1 MSKLSPHK
9 AIQIKWYDR
18 PGRMVIGSLVAIA
31 LVLLLFGGTP
41 DSNAGSLTVET
52 LATPKGQEGPVAP
65 PVPADGSTLTIANC
79 IRDPQGIPA
88 DQLSTAVVPATLW
101 KWQYGIQPM
110 HALHF
115 NDTNEGWA
123 VGDWG
128 LIVHTTDGGQSWKRQ
143 ESGVGNWLGGVQFVD
158 ADTGWAIGSAGT
170 ILHTADGGLTWGI
183 QSSPVAVDLCGL
195 SFVDSQRGWI
205 GLPDGVLRTTD
216 GGTNWIKVGSGVPAQ
231 VLDLQ
236 FLDENNGVLIS
247 NSGSP
252 SGGHILRT
260 TDGGITWVPTT
271 CSRPGSVFSCEKHFQ
286 ALHFPPPSPPAR
298 GGSERFGVAV
308 GGWVN
313 PQFYLTNDGGASWV
327 QQETDITFAKPESVY
342 FLDENNGWAV
352 GSCDYLRTN
361 DGGHTWT
368 KLDDLCAGDIQF
380 VTASTGFAA
389 GKGNFGIRLSTDGG
403 DTWSRPDCFDDARL
417 YGVSFVNSS
426 EGWAVGGK
434 PYPWYPATEGRIL
447 HTADGG
453 QTWEVQQ
460 EYNSCLMAV
469 HFVSRLH
476 GWAVGESGRI
486 LTTINGGGTWTAQTA
501 GTNYTLYGVDFVDDS
516 YGWIAGAESASGY
529 GDGRV
534 WRTTDGGTHWT
545 QSGYFEAWSGDYGQ
559 YSIDFV
565 DRNIGYVAG
574 AEAGKGSVHK
584 SNDGGQT
591 WVEKPLGG
599 DYPVLRG
606 LNFISANEGWVVGD
620 DGFIAHTT
628 NGGDTWDLQASG
640 TGKDLDAVS
649 FLDSQRGYAVAA
661 DPATGNALLKT
672 TDGGLTWVEETT
684 GTYRWSRMRG
694 VAFPDLYHVWVVG
707 DYSLITAY
715 TDPNMPPTPTPT
727 LTPTPT
733 STPPP
738 TNTPTVTPT
747 PTATATPTPT
757 GTPTSTPTST
767 ATPACKLYLP
777 LILKKT
783 P

>member
-1 MSKLSPHK
+1 
-9 AIQIKWYDR
+9 
-18 PGRMVIGSLVAIA
+18 MVIGSLIAIA
-31 LVLLLFGGTP
+31 LVLLLFSGPP
-41 DSNAGSLTVET
+41 DSSAGSLSAET
-52 LATPKGQEGPVAP
+52 LATPMGPEGTVAP
-65 PVPADGSTLTIANC
+65 PVPADGSTLTIAAC
-79 IRDPQGIPA
+79 IRDPQGISA

-101 KWQYGIQPM
+101 KWQYGVQSM

-128 LIVHTTDGGQSWKRQ
+128 LIVHTTDGGQSWERQ

-170 ILHTADGGLTWGI
+170 ILHTPDGGLTWTI
-183 QSSPVAVDLCGL
+183 QNSPLAVDLHGL

-216 GGTNWIKVGSGVPAQ
+216 GGANWVKVGSGVSDP

-252 SGGHILRT
+252 SGGHILRS
-260 TDGGITWVPTT
+260 TDGGVTWIPTT
-271 CSRPGSVFSCEKHFQ
+271 CSRPGSVFGCEKHFR
-286 ALHFPPPSPPAR
+286 ALHFPPYQ
-298 GGSERFGVAV
+298 GGSGGFGVAV

-327 QQETDITFAKPESVY
+327 QQETDITFAVPQSVH
-342 FLDENNGWAV
+342 FLDENKGWAV
-352 GSCDYLRTN
+352 GYYQCGYVRTT
-361 DGGHTWT
+361 DGGRTWT

-380 VTASTGFAA
+380 VTANTGFAA
-389 GKGNFGIRLSTDGG
+389 GDWRFGVHLSIDGG
-403 DTWSRPDCFDDARL
+403 YTWSRPDCFDDAGL
-417 YGVSFVNSS
+417 YGVSFVNNS
-426 EGWAVGGK
+426 EGWVVGGK
-434 PYPWYPATEGRIL
+434 PDPWSLTTEGKIL

-460 EYNSCLMAV
+460 EYNSYLLAV

-476 GWAVGESGRI
+476 GWAVGKSGTI
-486 LTTINGGGTWTAQTA
+486 LATINGGSTWTAQTA
-501 GTNYTLYGVDFVDDS
+501 GTNYTLYDVDFVDDS
-516 YGWIAGAESASGY
+516 YGWITGAESPYGY
-529 GDGRV
+529 GGDGRV
-534 WRTTDGGTHWT
+534 WRTTDGGAHWT
-545 QSGYFEAWSGDYGQ
+545 QAGYFEGWDECGK
-559 YSIDFV
+559 YSVDFV
-565 DRNIGYVAG
+565 DRSTGYIAG
-574 AEAGKGSVHK
+574 AQEGKGSVHK
-584 SNDGGQT
+584 TIVGGQT

-599 DYPVLRG
+599 DYPTLRG
-606 LNFISANEGWVVGD
+606 LNFLSANEGWVVGD

-628 NGGDTWDLQASG
+628 NGGDTWELQASG
-640 TGKDLDAVS
+640 TGKDLRAVS

-661 DPATGNALLKT
+661 DPATGNTLLKT

-684 GTYRWSRMRG
+684 GAYRWSGMRDI
-694 VAFPDLYHVWVVG
+694 AFPDPYHVWVVG
-707 DYSLITAY
+707 DYSLIISY
-715 TDPNMPPTPTPT
+715 TDPNMPPATP
-727 LTPTPT
+727 TPTPT

-738 TNTPTVTPT
+738 TNTPTVTST
-747 PTATATPTPT
+747 PTATATPT
-757 GTPTSTPTST
+757 STPTPT
-767 ATPACKLYLP
+767 ATLPWKLYLP

>member
-1 MSKLSPHK
+1 MSSRLSPHK
-9 AIQIKWYDR
+9 AIQIKRYDR
-18 PGRMVIGSLVAIA
+18 PSRMVIGSLIAIAAA
-31 LVLLLFGGTP
+31 LVLFSGTP
-41 DSNAGSLTVET
+41 DSSAGSLSVET
-52 LATPKGQEGPVAP
+52 LTVPKTTATPMGQESTVAP
-65 PVPADGSTLTIANC
+65 PVPTDGSTLTLAAC
-79 IRDPQGIPA
+79 PERSRRDCVRDPQGISA

-101 KWQYGIQPM
+101 KWQYGIQSM
-110 HALHF
+110 HAVHF

-128 LIVHTTDGGQSWKRQ
+128 LIVHTTDGGQSWDRQ

-183 QSSPVAVDLCGL
+183 QNSPVAVDLHGL
-195 SFVDSQRGWI
+195 SFVDGQRGWI

-216 GGTNWIKVGSGVPAQ
+216 GGANWVKVGSGISDQ
-231 VLDLQ
+231 VLDIQ

-260 TDGGITWVPTT
+260 TDGGITWIPTA
-271 CSRPGSVFSCEKHFQ
+271 CSRPGSIFPCEEHFR
-286 ALHFPPPSPPAR
+286 ALHFPTR
-298 GGSERFGVAV
+298 TFGVAV

-327 QQETDITFAKPESVY
+327 QQETDITFAEPESVH
-342 FLDENNGWAV
+342 FLDENKGWAV
-352 GSCDYLRTN
+352 GYYQCGYVRTT
-361 DGGHTWT
+361 DGGRTWT

-380 VTASTGFAA
+380 VTANTGFAA
-389 GKGNFGIRLSTDGG
+389 GMGNFGIRLSTDGG
-403 DTWSRPDCFDDARL
+403 DTWSRPDCFEDTRL
-417 YGVSFVNSS
+417 YGVSFVNNS
-426 EGWAVGGK
+426 EGWVVGGK
-434 PYPWYPATEGRIL
+434 PYPWYPATEGNIL

-469 HFVSRLH
+469 HFVSRLR
-476 GWAVGESGRI
+476 GWAVGESGKI
-486 LTTINGGGTWTAQTA
+486 LTTINGGDTWTAQTA
-501 GTNYTLYGVDFVDDS
+501 GTNYILYGVDFVDDS
-516 YGWIAGAESASGY
+516 YGWIAGADDPYY

-534 WRTTDGGTHWT
+534 WRTTDGGAHWT
-545 QSGYFEAWSGDYGQ
+545 QSGYFEGWDNCGK

-565 DRNIGYVAG
+565 DRSIGYVAG
-574 AEAGKGSVHK
+574 AEEGKGSVHK
-584 SNDGGQT
+584 TTDGGQT
-591 WVEKPLGG
+591 WIEKPLGG
-599 DYPVLRG
+599 DYPTLRG

-640 TGKDLDAVS
+640 TGGDLDAVS
-649 FLDSQRGYAVAA
+649 FLDSQRGYAVGSA
-661 DPATGNALLKT
+661 PETGNVVLKT
-672 TDGGLTWVEETT
+672 TDGGQTWVEETT
-684 GTYRWSRMRG
+684 GAYRWSGMRG
-694 VAFPDLYHVWVVG
+694 IAFPDPYHAWVVG
-707 DYSLITAY
+707 DNSLIIAY
-715 TDPNMPPTPTPT
+715 TDPNMPTATPTPT
-727 LTPTPT
+727 QT
-733 STPPP
+733 STPLP
-738 TNTPTVTPT
+738 TST

-757 GTPTSTPTST
+757 T
-767 ATPACKLYLP
+767 TPACKLYLP